1 MPTQTLEV
9 YRKHHV
15 HPSVH
20 ISCKHKDELIL
31 MKLNTVAVYNLR
43 MCMKED
49 DLGPTNIKGDN

>member
-1 MPTQTLEV
+1 MPTQTK
-9 YRKHHV
+9 YC
-15 HPSVH
+15 PSV
-20 ISCKHKDELIL
+20 CPYFLDELIL